1 VISKKAHS
9 DSTSVWAFL

>member
-1 VISKKAHS
+1 VIRKKAHS